1 MLKEII
7 NFSNEKNAIKFNALS
22 VFVSDFTYSSL
33 IILMKFIEFIWEIY
47 KRIISITCVYLI
59 NL

>member
-1 MLKEII
+1 MLKEMI

-47 KRIISITCVYLI
+47 ANNFNHMCISY
-59 NL
+59 